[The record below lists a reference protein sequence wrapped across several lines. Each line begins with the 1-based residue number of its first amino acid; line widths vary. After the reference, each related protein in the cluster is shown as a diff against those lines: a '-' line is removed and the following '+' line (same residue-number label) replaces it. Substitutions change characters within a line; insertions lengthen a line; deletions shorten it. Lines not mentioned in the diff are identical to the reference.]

1 MAKRVQ
7 FSGDVAVESTFA
19 NEDYGK
25 HPPPQSFTLKVSSY
39 FLIRIDRTAQEVA
52 RLTYNDMMDL
62 LKMKSQW
69 RRDMERMMTERANR
83 EEEEQTILLPPPD
96 DSPHHHQQQPSSVF
110 ASAQEI
116 CT

>member
-1 MAKRVQ
+1 
-7 FSGDVAVESTFA
+7 
-19 NEDYGK
+19 
-25 HPPPQSFTLKVSSY
+25 
-39 FLIRIDRTAQEVA
+39 
-52 RLTYNDMMDL
+52 MMDL

-83 EEEEQTILLPPPD
+83 EEEEQTILLPPQD
-96 DSPHHHQQQPSSVF
+96 DSPHRHQQQQTSVF